1 MPTVVGQRVPKIEGA
16 EKVTGHTPY
25 TADVQL
31 PGLLWG
37 KVLRSPHAHARIIS
51 VDASAAKSVPGVLAV
66 ITAQDIPYVLA
77 GRRLKDV
84 PPLARDVVRFV
95 GERVA
100 AVAAETPEAAEEA
113 ISLIQVEYEELEAIV
128 DPLEAIKP
136 GAPILHPE
144 LHSYQG
150 LPPNLPADVPNIHS
164 YLERRR
170 GDMDAGFAEADQI
183 IESTYACAMMHQAYL
198 EPHSCLV
205 NIDDEGRVHVWA
217 TNKSPYTLRSQ
228 VAAALEL
235 EPDKVVVE
243 HTRIGG
249 EFGGKGAVMDIPIAY
264 HLARL
269 TGRPVRIVMS
279 YVEELTAG
287 NPRHPSVIRFKTG
300 VKNDGTITAHEAIT
314 VFDSGAY
321 GGFKPV
327 PDVSLGGGVKTG
339 GCYRIPNLLL
349 QAYIAYTNHIPG
361 GFMRAPGDP
370 QATFATESH
379 FDVVARTLG
388 VDPLGFRRR
397 NVIQQGDASPSGPTW
412 SDMIAPDVLESA
424 IKASHWNSPKAA
436 NVGRGVALI
445 HRHQGGGESK
455 TRFTLHPDGRVV
467 LTTGVPDAGQG
478 SHTMM
483 KQIAA
488 EVLTIPLEQIAVAVG
503 NTDEA
508 PPDPGIG
515 GARHGHIAGQ
525 GAFGGSQE
533 LFERM
538 RSALAEQNGW
548 QEDRIVL
555 EDGAFKVDGDA
566 SNSATFQQVAAIA
579 TSLNQGPVDF
589 IYTYSKD
596 RVEQECFIAQIAEV
610 QVDPDTG
617 AFEIT
622 QFVTAHDAGTL
633 INPMMAEGQIEGG
646 FVQGLGFSVMEEMR
660 LEDGRVTN
668 GNFSD
673 YKIPTIAD
681 IPELTTVWLDA
692 VGPIPYSGKA
702 VAEHSLIPTA
712 AAIANAIDD
721 AVGVRITST
730 PITAEKI
737 FQALQEKKAASAS
750 V

>member
-1 MPTVVGQRVPKIEGA
+1 GQRVPKIEGA
-16 EKVTGHTPY
+16 EKVTGGTPY

-37 KVLRSPHAHARIIS
+37 KVLRSPHPYARITRI
-51 VDASAAKSVPGVLAV
+51 DASAARALPGVTAV
-66 ITAQDIPYVLA
+66 ITAHDIPYVLA

-100 AVAAETPEAAEEA
+100 AVAAEDPNLAQEALN
-113 ISLIQVEYEELEAIV
+113 LIEVEYEELEPLL
-128 DPLEAIKP
+128 DPREAMKP
-136 GAPILHPE
+136 GTPLLHPDIA
-144 LHSYQG
+144 SYQG
-150 LPPNLPADVPNIHS
+150 LPANLPADVPNIHS
-164 YLERRR
+164 FLERKR
-170 GDMDAGFAEADQI
+170 GDLEVGFAEADQI
-183 IESTYACAMMHQAYL
+183 IESTYECAMMHQAYL

-205 NIDDEGRVHVWA
+205 NIDDTGRVHVWA
-217 TNKSPYTLRSQ
+217 TNKSPYTLRTH
-228 VAAALEL
+228 VAQALEL
-235 EPDKVVVE
+235 DESNVVVE

-264 HLARL
+264 YLAKF
-269 TGRPVRIVMS
+269 TGAPIRIVMT
-279 YVEELTAG
+279 YTEEFLAG
-287 NPRHPSVIRFKTG
+287 NPRHPSIITFKTG
-300 VKNDGTITAHEAIT
+300 VKRDGTITAHQART

-339 GCYRIPNLLL
+339 GCYRIPHLLL

-370 QATFATESH
+370 QAAFAVESH

-388 VDPLGFRRR
+388 VDPLEFRRK
-397 NVIQQGDASPSGPTW
+397 NIIQQGEAAASGPTW
-412 SDMIAPDVLESA
+412 SDMIAPDVLERA
-424 IKASHWNSPKAA
+424 IEASDWHAPRRP
-436 NVGRGVALI
+436 NVGKGLAVI

-455 TRFTLHPDGRVV
+455 TRMTLNPDGRVV
-467 LTTGVPDAGQG
+467 ITTGVPDAGQG

-483 KQIAA
+483 KQLAA
-488 EVLTIPLEQIAVAVG
+488 EVLTIPMNQIDIAVG

-508 PPDPGIG
+508 PSDPGIG

-525 GAFGGSQE
+525 GAFGGAQE

-538 RSALAEQNGW
+538 RSALAEEMGW
-548 QEDRIVL
+548 QEDRITL
-555 EDGAFKVDGDA
+555 EDGAFKVEGQPGD
-566 SNSATFQQVAAIA
+566 SATFTRVAEIV
-579 TSLNQGPVDF
+579 TRLNSGPIDF
-589 IYTYSKD
+589 IYTYNKPSS
-596 RVEQECFIAQIAEV
+596 EQECFIAQVAEV
-610 QVDPDTG
+610 EVDPDTG
-617 AFEIT
+617 AFQILK
-622 QFVTAHDAGTL
+622 FVTAHDAGTL

-660 LEDGRVTN
+660 LDDGRVTN
-668 GNFSD
+668 GNFGD

-681 IPELTTVWLDA
+681 IPELQTVWLDA
-692 VGPIPYSGKA
+692 VGPIPFSGKA

-730 PITAEKI
+730 PITAEKV
-737 FQALQEKKAASAS
+737 FAALQVKRTER
-750 V
+750 

>member
-1 MPTVVGQRVPKIEGA
+1 MPAVVGQRVPKIEGA

-37 KVLRSPHAHARIIS
+37 KVLRSPHAYAKITRI
-51 VDASAAKSVPGVLAV
+51 DASAARALPGVRAV
-66 ITAQDIPYVLA
+66 ITAHDIPYVLA

-100 AVAAETPEAAEEA
+100 AVAAEDPNVAQEALD
-113 ISLIQVEYEELEAIV
+113 LIEVEYEELEPLV
-128 DPLEAIKP
+128 DPREAMKP
-136 GAPILHPE
+136 GAPILHPDFA
-144 LHSYQG
+144 SYQG
-150 LPPNLPADVPNIHS
+150 APARLPADVPNIHS
-164 YLERRR
+164 YLERRG
-170 GDMDAGFAEADQI
+170 GDLDAGFAEADEI
-183 IESTYACAMMHQAYL
+183 IESTYECAMMHQAYL

-205 NIDDEGRVHVWA
+205 SIDEADRVHVWA
-217 TNKSPYTLRSQ
+217 TNKSPYTLRAH
-228 VAAALEL
+228 VAQALQIDESN
-235 EPDKVVVE
+235 VVVE

-249 EFGGKGAVMDIPIAY
+249 EFGGKGAVMDIPVAY

-269 TGRPVRIVMS
+269 ARAPIRIVMT
-279 YVEELTAG
+279 YTEEFLAG
-287 NPRHPSVIRFKTG
+287 NPRHPSTITFKTG
-300 VKNDGTITAHEAIT
+300 VKRDGTITAHQAVT

-327 PDVSLGGGVKTG
+327 PDVSLGGGLKTG
-339 GCYRIPNLLL
+339 GCYRIPNILL

-370 QATFATESH
+370 QAAFATESH
-379 FDVVARTLG
+379 FDVVARKLRL
-388 VDPLGFRRR
+388 DPLEFRRK
-397 NVIQQGDASPSGPTW
+397 NIIQPGEAAASGPIW
-412 SDMIAPDVLESA
+412 SDMIAPDVLERA
-424 IKASHWNSPKAA
+424 IDASDWGAPKSSS
-436 NVGRGVALI
+436 VGRGLAVI
-445 HRHQGGGESK
+445 HRHQGAGESK
-455 TRFTLHPDGRVV
+455 TRMTLQPDGRVII
-467 LTTGVPDAGQG
+467 TTGVPDAGQG

-488 EVLTIPLEQIAVAVG
+488 EVLTIPLSQIEISVG

-538 RSALAEQNGW
+538 RSALAEQMGW
-548 QEDRIVL
+548 QEDRITL
-555 EDGAFKVDGDA
+555 SEGAFQVEGQPGDA
-566 SNSATFQQVAAIA
+566 APFNRVAEIA
-579 TSLNQGPVDF
+579 TAANDGPIDF

-596 RVEQECFIAQIAEV
+596 RAEQECFIAQVAEV
-610 QVDPDTG
+610 KVDPDTG
-617 AFEIT
+617 SFEILK
-622 QFVTAHDAGTL
+622 FVTAHDAGTL
-633 INPMMAEGQIEGG
+633 INPLMAEGQIEGG

-660 LEDGRVTN
+660 LDDGRVTN
-668 GNFSD
+668 GNFGD

-681 IPELTTVWLDA
+681 IPDLQTVWLDA

-702 VAEHSLIPTA
+702 VGEHSLIPTA

-730 PITAEKI
+730 PITAEKV
-737 FQALQEKKAASAS
+737 FAALQEKKAGH
-750 V
+750 

>member
-1 MPTVVGQRVPKIEGA
+1 MPAVVGQRVPKIEGA
-16 EKVTGHTPY
+16 EKVMGATPY

-37 KVLRSPHAHARIIS
+37 KVLRSLYAHAKIKRI
-51 VDASAAKSVPGVLAV
+51 DASAARALPGVAAV
-66 ITAQDIPYVLA
+66 ITAEDIPYVLA

-100 AVAAETPEAAEEA
+100 AVAAADPNVAEEA
-113 ISLIQVEYEELEAIV
+113 VKLIEVEYEELDPILDPREAM
-128 DPLEAIKP
+128 KP
-136 GAPILHPE
+136 GAPLLHPDFAT
-144 LHSYQG
+144 YQG
-150 LPPNLPADVPNIHS
+150 QPANLPTDVPNIHS
-164 YLERRR
+164 YLERKK
-170 GDMDAGFAEADQI
+170 GDLDAGFAEADEI
-183 IESTYACAMMHQAYL
+183 IESEYETAMMHQAYL

-205 NIDDEGRVHVWA
+205 HIDDAGGIHVWA
-217 TNKSPYTLRSQ
+217 TNKSPYTLRNHVAQALQ
-228 VAAALEL
+228 VDEAI
-235 EPDKVVVE
+235 VVVE

-269 TGRPVRIVMS
+269 TGAPIRIVMT
-279 YVEELTAG
+279 YTEEFLAG
-287 NPRHPSVIRFKTG
+287 NPRHPSVITFKTG
-300 VKNDGTITAHEAIT
+300 VKRDGTITAHHAVT

-370 QATFATESH
+370 QAAFATESH
-379 FDVVARTLG
+379 FDVVARRLG
-388 VDPLGFRRR
+388 IDPLEFRRK
-397 NVIQQGDASPSGPTW
+397 NIIQQGDASPSGPTW
-412 SDMIAPDVLESA
+412 SDMIAPEVLDRA
-424 IKASHWNSPKAA
+424 IEASSWDAPKAP
-436 NVGRGVALI
+436 NVGRGVAVI
-445 HRHQGGGESK
+445 HRHQGAGESK
-455 TRFTLHPDGRVV
+455 TRMTLRPDGRVII
-467 LTTGVPDAGQG
+467 TTGVPDAGQG

-488 EVLTIPLEQIAVAVG
+488 EVLTIPMSQIDITVG

-538 RSALAEQNGW
+538 RAALAEQMGW
-548 QEDRIVL
+548 QEDRITL
-555 EDGAFKVDGDA
+555 ADGQFLVEGQPGDSA
-566 SNSATFQQVAAIA
+566 SFNRVAEIA
-579 TSLNQGPVDF
+579 TAANDGPIDF
-589 IYTYSKD
+589 VYTYSKD
-596 RVEQECFIAQIAEV
+596 RAEQECFIAQVAEV
-610 QVDPDTG
+610 KVDPDTG
-617 AFEIT
+617 SFEILK
-622 QFVTAHDAGTL
+622 FVTGHDAGTL

-660 LEDGRVTN
+660 LDDGRVTN
-668 GNFSD
+668 GNFGD

-681 IPELTTVWLDA
+681 IPELETVWLDA
-692 VGPIPYSGKA
+692 VGPIPFSGKA

-730 PITAEKI
+730 PITAEKV
-737 FQALQEKKAASAS
+737 FEALQEKRAQG
-750 V
+750 